1 MQVEWRNQC
10 ERLRNGRWMAGFS
23 LVFVTGAGWIVR
35 QCFDPR
41 IDLTFES
48 EEEARA
54 RNRELVGNW
63 KEAQDPE
70 IKLYE
75 WPT

>member
-1 MQVEWRNQC
+1 
-10 ERLRNGRWMAGFS
+10 LS
-23 LVFVTGAGWIVR
+23 GATNVNDFETVVGWLGSPWCLSPVQGVIVR